1 MSTKA
6 EALQAWTTAY
16 AAYVDAV
23 AKVLMKSRH
32 ESHDLDVI
40 EALAR
45 DVERSFRAYRDARGE
60 PPAV

>member
-1 MSTKA
+1 MATKTD
-6 EALQAWTTAY
+6 ALHAWTAAY
-16 AAYVDAV
+16 DAYVDAV

-45 DVERSFRAYRDARGE
+45 DVERTFTAYRVARGE
-60 PPAV
+60 PSGV